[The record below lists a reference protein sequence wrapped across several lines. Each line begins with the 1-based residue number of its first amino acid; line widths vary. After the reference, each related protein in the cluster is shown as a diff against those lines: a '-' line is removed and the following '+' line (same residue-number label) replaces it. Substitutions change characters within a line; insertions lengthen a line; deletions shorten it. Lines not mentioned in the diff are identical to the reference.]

1 MKQKDKRKLFNELM
15 KQPHSWLVNR
25 LVELEC
31 TKESPTN
38 KCKACQSN

>member
-1 MKQKDKRKLFNELM
+1 MKQKAKRKLFKKYLNL
-15 KQPHSWLVNR
+15 PASVLAYR
-25 LVELEC
+25 LVELES